1 MGASVVL
8 STLWAASTLKLPV
21 NVVALIPLTEN
32 MPSGK
37 ATKPGDVVKAMNGM
51 TIEIDNTD
59 AEGRLILADAMYYGV
74 QQYQPSRMIE
84 LSTLTGAMDVALGE
98 AFAGV
103 FCTHD
108 ALWKE
113 LHTAGQTTGD
123 RFWRM
128 PFDASY
134 LKLMKSQVADIK
146 NTGRVCCTL

>member
-1 MGASVVL
+1 ML
-8 STLWAASTLKLPV
+8 STLWAASCLKLPV
-21 NVVALIPLTEN
+21 NVVVLIPLTEN

-51 TIEIDNTD
+51 SIEIDNTD

-84 LSTLTGAMDVALGE
+84 LSTLTGAIDVALGE
-98 AFAGV
+98 GFAGV

-108 ALWKE
+108 ALWKA

-128 PFDASY
+128 PLDASY
-134 LKLMKSQVADIK
+134 LKLLKSQVADIK
-146 NTGRVCCTL
+146 NTGRVRC